1 MYKYFLKNLRSKFF
15 YPLKI
20 KEKNFG
26 NPIFSKNFLKIVL
39 FQTKFEFRII
49 LAFTWC
55 TYCPYRWKIFSK
67 INMPKNF
74 GNKLGHFGRTLH
86 QNYGSYDV
94 AQGFYRLI
102 KMPSFILDHFW
113 MVWIKNWAI
122 QAQKKR
128 CLDSAHPTD
137 RPKSPPWL
145 GLKCDNWKSYKFF

>member
-1 MYKYFLKNLRSKFF
+1 
-15 YPLKI
+15 
-20 KEKNFG
+20 
-26 NPIFSKNFLKIVL
+26 
-39 FQTKFEFRII
+39 
-49 LAFTWC
+49 
-55 TYCPYRWKIFSK
+55 
-67 INMPKNF
+67 MPKNF
-74 GNKLGHFGRTLH
+74 GNKLGHFDLTLH

-128 CLDSAHPTD
+128 CLDSAPPHPTD

-145 GLKCDNWKSYKFF
+145 ELRALPVSIMWFVFISYSYLFSLQILIKITEENANDPISRISL